1 MTTEDNEPQD
11 IEDEET
17 RQRRIKTAITLS
29 IILVAE
35 IVVITLTIYTKY

>member
-1 MTTEDNEPQD
+1 MIEDNSPQD

-29 IILVAE
+29 IILFAE
-35 IVVITLTIYTKY
+35 IAVIALTIYTKY